1 MTRLVGPNP
10 PGAGDPYGVGPVGTW
25 LAPTLSILGLLLVA
39 TVTLNLANG
48 DLPFGL
54 GAGGGDG
61 GAPARTPTPSNIVE
75 VPEGAAFDGAI
86 VYAKDGNIWIQ
97 DRNEARQLTNSG
109 NDAMPSWSGDGQWV
123 YFIQTTRME
132 GSWPVKGITEAY
144 ALDVPM
150 LMRVRED
157 GSGSAGVVLDGRITS
172 GTDTYAYWIRQP
184 EISPDGRTIAVI
196 SDAPDPDVRT
206 PILQFL
212 DPATGSLTDPQLETD
227 GVLGH
232 QDPAW
237 SPDGTALLYVRN
249 DRDGSRGAPRIMR
262 YDVATGMGLPLT
274 SGGYLYPSFSPDG
287 AYVAATRTST
297 LGTDVVVLD
306 GTTGEELLRVTD
318 DGASWA
324 PAWSPAGNGI
334 TFLHLDGQTVDL
346 RLARLEGGAPAWAI
360 TETIDLTVV
369 SGLDPASRPG
379 WFIPA
384 DQLPATPAPT
394 TVPASTTPSPAPPR
408 PSASP

>member
-1 MTRLVGPNP
+1 MTRLIGPNP

-25 LAPTLSILGLLLVA
+25 LAPTLSIVGLLLVA
-39 TVTLNLANG
+39 VVTINLVNG

-54 GAGGGDG
+54 GAGSGNGGG
-61 GAPARTPTPSNIVE
+61 PGRTPTPSNIVE

-86 VYAKDGNIWIQ
+86 VYAKDGNVWVQ
-97 DRNEARQLTNSG
+97 DRDEARQLTDSG
-109 NDAMPSWSGDGQWV
+109 HDAMPSWSGDGQSI
-123 YFIQTTRME
+123 YFIQTTRTE
-132 GSWPVKGITEAY
+132 GSWPVKGTVEAY
-144 ALDVPM
+144 ELDMPAL
-150 LMRVRED
+150 LRVRVD
-157 GSGSAGVVLDGRITS
+157 GSAGPEPVKDGRITS
-172 GTDTYAYWIRQP
+172 GSNTYAFWIRQP
-184 EISPDGRTIAVI
+184 ELSPDGRTIAVI

-206 PILQFL
+206 PVLQFL
-212 DPATGSLTDPQLETD
+212 DPATGILTVPQLDTD

-237 SPDGTALLYVRN
+237 SPDGTSLLYVRN
-249 DRDGSRGAPRIMR
+249 DRDGSRGAPVIMR
-262 YDVATGMGLPLT
+262 YDVATGIAQALT
-274 SGGYLYPSFSPDG
+274 SGGYLYPSYSPDG
-287 AYVAATRTST
+287 AYVTATRTST

-306 GTTGEELLRVTD
+306 GATGEELLRVTD

-324 PAWSPAGNGI
+324 PAWSPAGDGI

-346 RLARLEGGAPAWAI
+346 RLARLDGAAPSWTV
-360 TETIDLTVV
+360 TETINLTVV

-394 TVPASTTPSPAPPR
+394 IAPASLAPPS
-408 PSASP
+408 PSASQ